1 MTFIKIYIN
10 LVGQRE
16 RERERERVS
25 WNTLS
30 NTQHMVSENVGP
42 NEEIKIKNK

>member
-10 LVGQRE
+10 LVGQ
-16 RERERERVS
+16 RERERVS